1 MTSFRDL
8 AANAALCA
16 AVFLGFLALFPFL
29 LVGHAYLAAEEIFR
43 KDRNANLR

>member
-8 AANAALCA
+8 AGNAALCA
-16 AVFLGFLALFPFL
+16 AVFLGFLVCFPFL

-43 KDRNANLR
+43 KDTAND